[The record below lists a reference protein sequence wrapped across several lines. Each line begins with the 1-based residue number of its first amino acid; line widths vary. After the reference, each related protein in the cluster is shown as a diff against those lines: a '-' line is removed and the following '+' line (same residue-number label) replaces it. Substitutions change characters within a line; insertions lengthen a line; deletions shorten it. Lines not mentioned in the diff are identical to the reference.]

1 MARQAVDAV
10 EQTNAH
16 VVGLSN
22 AAGRIGHIVEL
33 INSIASQTNLLAL
46 NATIEAARA
55 GEAGKGFAVVASE
68 VKVLSNQIARATE
81 EISVQIGGM
90 QQATGAAVS
99 AVKGVG
105 GTVLAIDEVIGSIA
119 AAMEEQSVATQ
130 EIARNVHDAAI
141 GTRGVSETIASV
153 SRTAGHT
160 GQSAGEVL
168 SAAKLL
174 EGQAGFL
181 NSEVKRFIE
190 QLRAS

>member
-1 MARQAVDAV
+1 
-10 EQTNAH
+10 
-16 VVGLSN
+16 
-22 AAGRIGHIVEL
+22 
-33 INSIASQTNLLAL
+33 
-46 NATIEAARA
+46 
-55 GEAGKGFAVVASE
+55 VVASE
-68 VKVLSNQIARATE
+68 VKVLSNQIARATD

-99 AVKGVG
+99 AVKDVG

-119 AAMEEQSVATQ
+119 SAMEQQSAATQ
-130 EIARNVHDAAI
+130 EIARNVHDAAT
-141 GTRGVSETIASV
+141 GTRGVSETIAGV

-168 SAAKLL
+168 RAAELL

-190 QLRAS
+190 RLRAS